1 MRGVFM
7 KFVLLLLMMVL
18 ERLALLSAFLY
29 FPTSQSNMGFH
40 LLKLALPTQN
50 YLTIISLSHF

>member
-1 MRGVFM
+1 M